1 MRFFR
6 LLGEG
11 CRFIIRAMSMS
22 EFTML
27 AVGFIIWATVF
38 GLFGWA
44 VGRHKGRGADGAWL
58 GILLGLL
65 GVVIAAILPP
75 VKTRGRPSST
85 LNTTGTKGPPARQR
99 NSIRGFQPD
108 PMEVW
113 EAAEK
118 AKTCIRPLP
127 GGNRQAHAQNQTG
140 DGEGN

>member
-1 MRFFR
+1 MLAMCQYGAGMRF
-6 LLGEG
+6 LLHGGEMQG
-11 CRFIIRAMSMS
+11 RICAMTMS
-22 EFTML
+22 EFTIL
-27 AVGFIIWATVF
+27 AVAWMLWATVF

-65 GVVIAAILPP
+65 GVVVTAILPP
-75 VKTRGRPSST
+75 IKPKRRRAATPQVPVSAAEPYR
-85 LNTTGTKGPPARQR
+85 
-99 NSIRGFQPD
+99 PD

-118 AKTCIRPLP
+118 AKSCIRPLP
-127 GGNRQAHAQNQTG
+127 GYNRQSHAQNQTG